1 VFPSRSLALA
11 ALAGLALAATQPA
24 SAATIGYWRMEA
36 DLDASANGLR
46 VANEIAGGSALLSA
60 SAFVDLV
67 ANPNG
72 TVPATGSTNLGSL
85 GSTQQGGPA
94 GINAS
99 AAWYA
104 ALDTASITLEFWAR
118 TGEAE
123 ATLISRTTGANGI
136 VIRNPNALSVTYYVS
151 NGAGGGTAVTLSGL
165 DNMDANWSHYA
176 FSYDA
181 ASGVGL
187 FYVDGVVVASNDGAD
202 NRGLF
207 WGAPSSLQI
216 GTLMDYASAF
226 NGTLDEVRVDSTAL
240 GPTAFLNQLV
250 PEPGT
255 ALLLGLGLAGLSA
268 RRRSASAW
276 AGRGLGGSGVPS

>member
-1 VFPSRSLALA
+1 VFLRRTLTLAAIAGFALA
-11 ALAGLALAATQPA
+11 ASHQA
-24 SAATIGYWRMEA
+24 SAATIAYWRMEA
-36 DLDASANGLR
+36 DLNPSANGLQ

-60 SAFVDLV
+60 SAFVDLI

-85 GSTQQGGPA
+85 GSTQQGGAA

-104 ALDTASITLEFWAR
+104 ALDTASLTLEFWAR
-118 TGEAE
+118 TGEAQ
-123 ATLISRTTGANGI
+123 ATLISRTSGANGI
-136 VIRNPNALSVTYYVS
+136 VIQNPNALSVTYYVS

-207 WGAPSSLQI
+207 WGAPSSLQV
-216 GTLMDYASAF
+216 GTLMDYATAF
-226 NGTLDEVRVDSTAL
+226 NGTLDEVRLDNTAL
-240 GPTAFLNQLV
+240 APTGFLNQLV

-255 ALLLGLGLAGLSA
+255 ALLLGFGLAGLAA
-268 RRRSASAW
+268 RRRSPNA
-276 AGRGLGGSGVPS
+276 